1 MGDVVTKFVRPL
13 DTCIRECSRRCLDD
27 CQSECQLGCCRCSV
41 VTHHHDGSPELTEKL
56 AES

>member
-1 MGDVVTKFVRPL
+1 MGEVVTKFVRPL

-27 CQSECQLGCCRCSV
+27 CQSDCQIGCCRCSV
-41 VTHHHDGSPELTEKL
+41 VTHHHSSPELAEKL